1 MFTVDDLKPDNMF
14 TIEDLEPGML
24 VKLANGSYGVITPV
38 GRGLAIIGKREDGRM
53 SIFTLNIRFSHD
65 FCGSYSVVE
74 VYDLAYTNETDFFLP
89 GSRKCLWRYEKER
102 TIEEI
107 EKELGYP
114 VKIVKEH

>member
-1 MFTVDDLKPDNMF
+1 MFKVEDLK
-14 TIEDLEPGML
+14 PGML
-24 VKLANGSYGVITPV
+24 VKLLNGSYGVITPV
-38 GRGLAIIGKREDGRM
+38 GRGLAIIGKRENGMM
-53 SIFTLNIRFSHD
+53 SIFTSNIRFSSD
-65 FCGSYSVVE
+65 SCGSYSIIE

-89 GSRKCLWRYEKER
+89 GSRKCLWRYEKEM

>member
-1 MFTVDDLKPDNMF
+1 MFTVEDLK
-14 TIEDLEPGML
+14 PGML
-24 VKLANGSYGVITPV
+24 VKLLDGMYGVVIPV
-38 GRGLAIIGKREDGRM
+38 DSGLAIIGKREDGRM
-53 SIFTLNIRFSHD
+53 SIFTSHIKLYPNK
-65 FCGSYSVVE
+65 FYFESYSVVE

-89 GSRKCLWRYEKER
+89 GSRKCLWRYEKEM

>member
-1 MFTVDDLKPDNMF
+1 MFKVEDLK
-14 TIEDLEPGML
+14 PGML
-24 VKLANGSYGVITPV
+24 VKLSSCRYGVITPV

-53 SIFTLNIRFSHD
+53 SIFTSNIRFYPD
-65 FCGSYSVVE
+65 FCCSSYSVIE

-89 GSRKCLWRYEKER
+89 GSRKCLWRYNEKEM

-107 EKELGYP
+107 EKALGYP